1 MPELAEVETL
11 SRQLSKAA
19 SGSRVTGVEVLHPGW
34 ITAGDPAVLEGLELQ
49 SVERWGKRLR
59 FLFEDG
65 SVLVSG
71 LGMTG
76 NWLLERPDR
85 HLVATVYTSG
95 GDIFY
100 TDPRRFGHA
109 QVFESLERAQEALG
123 DRIGVDARA
132 SLSDQEMMDALRVS
146 KMKLKAALLDQ
157 SRLSG
162 IGNYLADEICFEACL
177 LPDRPLDSL
186 DDAEI
191 EKLNAARLKV
201 IERALKNQGASFSDY
216 RHADGSL
223 GSMQEQM
230 MVYGRDGQPCRDCG
244 FEIVKI
250 TLAGRGTHL
259 CPVCQD

>member
-11 SRQLSKAA
+11 ARQLSQAA
-19 SGSRVTGVEVLHPGW
+19 SGARITGVEVWHPGW
-34 ITAGDPAVLEGLELQ
+34 ITAGDPAILEGLELQ
-49 SVERWGKRLR
+49 SVDRWGKRLR

-76 NWLLERPDR
+76 NWLLERPKR
-85 HLVATVYTSG
+85 HLVAAMYTSG
-95 GDIFY
+95 GDVFY

-109 QVFESLERAQEALG
+109 QVFGSLEEAQEALG
-123 DRIGVDARA
+123 DRIGVDAA
-132 SLSDQEMMDALRVS
+132 SLLSDREMMDALRTS

-162 IGNYLADEICFEACL
+162 IGNYLADEICFQACL

-186 DDAEI
+186 DESEI
-191 EKLNAARLKV
+191 AKLNVARLEV
-201 IERALKNQGASFSDY
+201 IERALQNQGASFSDY

-244 FEIVKI
+244 FEVVKT
-250 TLAGRGTHL
+250 TLAGRGTHF